1 MPWTITEYETTP
13 NPNALKCW
21 LDGPISEGPLSF
33 LNAEAAVG
41 HPVGEALFATG
52 KVNNILF
59 NGDWLTICKVQST
72 TWPTVKKHVEKVL
85 LNAGVD
91 P

>member
-1 MPWTITEYETTP
+1 MPWTITQYETTP

-21 LDGPISEGPLSF
+21 LDAPISEGPMSF
-33 LNAEAAVG
+33 LSAEAAMG

-52 KVNNILF
+52 KISTILL
-59 NGDWLTICKVQST
+59 NGDWLTVCKIEST
-72 TWPTVKKHVEKVL
+72 TWPTVKKHVERVL
-85 LNAGVD
+85 STIEST